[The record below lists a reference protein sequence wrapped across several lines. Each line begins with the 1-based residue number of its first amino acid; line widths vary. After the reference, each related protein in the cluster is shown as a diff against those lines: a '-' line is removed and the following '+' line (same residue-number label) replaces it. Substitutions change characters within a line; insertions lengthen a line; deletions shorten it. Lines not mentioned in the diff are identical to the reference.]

1 MWETTLRVLF
11 HTIEIPLMRGH
22 EDRQTVMFQYVTM
35 NVEQYV
41 PLDHPL
47 RRIRVLVDE
56 ALSRLDR
63 TFSRMYATMGRPS
76 IPPEYLLRA
85 RILQALYTIRSERQL
100 VEQIHYNLLFR
111 WFVGLDLEAKAWDST
126 VFTHNEERFL
136 SSDMATR
143 FLHQILAI
151 AEDQELLSKDHFT
164 VDGTLLAAA
173 ASIKSFVRKDGKNP
187 PADSGNDGVDFH
199 GKKLKNKTHRS
210 TTDPDARLTRKG
222 NGQSAFLAFAAH
234 LLMENRTGLI
244 VDTCV
249 TKATGKA
256 ERQAAKRMMKRVMKR
271 RGRKRR
277 ATLGGDKGYD
287 VREFTKA
294 LRAMNVTPHVAS
306 KERGTSIDARTRRHA
321 GYAISLRIRKMVEE
335 AFGWVKDISGQRKLK
350 HRGRR
355 RVNMHFTFS
364 ICAYD
369 LLRIANLQPAN

>member
-1 MWETTLRVLF
+1 MPETTLHVLSP
-11 HTIEIPLMRGH
+11 TIDILPMRGH
-22 EDRQTVMFQYVTM
+22 EERQTAMFQYVTV

-47 RRIRVLVDE
+47 RAIRMLVDQ

-63 TFSRMYATMGRPS
+63 TFSRMYAQMGRPS
-76 IPPEYLLRA
+76 IPPEQLLRA

-111 WFVGLDLEAKAWDST
+111 WFVGLDLEAKAWDAT

-151 AEDQELLSKDHFT
+151 AEEQGLLSKDHFT
-164 VDGTLLAAA
+164 VDGTLLAAS
-173 ASIKSFVRKDGKNP
+173 ASMKSFVRKDGKNP
-187 PADSGNDGVDFH
+187 PPDAGNDGVDFR
-199 GKKLKNKTHRS
+199 GQKRTNKTHRS
-210 TTDPDARLTRKG
+210 TTDPEARMARKT

-249 TKATGKA
+249 TRATGKA
-256 ERQAAKRMMKRVMKR
+256 ERQAGKRMMRRVMKR
-271 RGRKRR
+271 RNRKRR

-287 VREFTKA
+287 VREFTEA

-306 KERGTSIDARTRRHA
+306 KERGTSIDGRTRRHA

-335 AFGWVKDISGQRKLK
+335 AFGWVKDIGGQRKLK
-350 HRGRR
+350 HRGRQ

-369 LLRIANLQPAN
+369 LLRIAKFQPAF